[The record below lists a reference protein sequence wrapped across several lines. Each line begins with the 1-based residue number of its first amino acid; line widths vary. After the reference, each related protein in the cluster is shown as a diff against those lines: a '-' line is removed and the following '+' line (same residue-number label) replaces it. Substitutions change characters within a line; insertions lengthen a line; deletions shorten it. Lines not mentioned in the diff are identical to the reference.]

1 MKLKKYI
8 LLIFFI
14 LGLNTAFCQLVKPY
28 HPEANAEKEINDILK
43 KAKSEGKF
51 VLIQAGGNWCS
62 WCLEFNRL
70 TIENEQ
76 IDSALNKNYIF
87 YHLNYSK
94 ENLNLPIFK
103 KYGYPQR
110 FGFPVFIVLNEEG
123 KAIHIQNSEYLE
135 DGKKSYDVKKV
146 LAFFKNWSPAAFDPK
161 NYVK

>member
-1 MKLKKYI
+1 MFL
-8 LLIFFI
+8 F
-14 LGLNTAFCQLVKPY
+14 NSAFCQETGSHVKPY
-28 HPEANAEKEINDILK
+28 NPNADAEKEIKLAVE
-43 KAKSEGKF
+43 KAKSEGKY

-70 TIENEQ
+70 TVENSQ
-76 IDSALNKNYIF
+76 IDSALSKNFIF

-94 ENLNLPIFK
+94 ENLNLNIFK

-110 FGFPVFIVLNEEG
+110 FGFPVFIVLNDEG
-123 KAIHIQNSEYLE
+123 KAIHLQNSEYLE

-146 LAFFKNWSPAAFDPK
+146 LAFFKNWSPAALDPK

>member
-1 MKLKKYI
+1 M
-8 LLIFFI
+8 IF
-14 LGLNTAFCQLVKPY
+14 GLNTAFSQLVKPY
-28 HPEANAEKEINDILK
+28 HPEADAEKEIKNIVE
-43 KAKSEGKF
+43 KAKTEGKY

-70 TIENEQ
+70 TIENQQ
-76 IDSALNKNYIF
+76 IDSALNKNFIF

-123 KAIHIQNSEYLE
+123 NNIHVQNSEYLE

-146 LAFFKNWSPAAFDPK
+146 LEFFKNWSPAAFDPK